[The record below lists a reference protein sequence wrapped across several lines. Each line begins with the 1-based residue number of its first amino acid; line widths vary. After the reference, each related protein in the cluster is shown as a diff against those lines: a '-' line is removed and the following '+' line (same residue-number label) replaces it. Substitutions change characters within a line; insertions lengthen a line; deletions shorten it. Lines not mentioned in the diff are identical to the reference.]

1 MSITPTTPRDPL
13 SSPTSPTREVQE
25 LFDASHWETAY
36 RHFDEDAVPQ
46 LLLHL
51 QDDLTRARRREAAWL
66 SVIVHLAIIILF
78 VNEPRIEGLYRR
90 VFLHQRPVMAVSV
103 QDLLKQKELTYLQLP
118 PDLQKLTER
127 PKTNI
132 ISDKDR
138 IATSKAPQL
147 DPRELRKIISRSGA
161 PGPRSPQAPQPDQQ
175 PGVTSPGS
183 PAPQEQ
189 PQAQQRDQLPAPT
202 AQTPNQQAQLQ
213 APPLERKS
221 PPVNFGGNMSAG
233 SAIDQAVRGVAQN
246 RGGGYSGD
254 DGNFGPNIARGG
266 AAAQGGVEILSDTMG
281 VDFDPYIKRI
291 VQIVTKNWHTL
302 MPESVYP
309 PILKSGIV
317 AIDFAIMKDG
327 TVLGMKYAS
336 QSGDPA
342 LERACYGSIT
352 NSVPFPPL
360 PREFPGQ
367 YLQLRFIYCYNDA
380 CNSLQPNVH

>member
-13 SSPTSPTREVQE
+13 SSPTSHAPEVQE
-25 LFDASHWETAY
+25 LYDASHWETAY

-66 SVIVHLAIIILF
+66 SVIVHLAVIILF

-90 VFLHQRPVMAVSV
+90 VFLHQRPVMAVNV

-118 PDLQKLTER
+118 PDLQKPSER

-161 PGPRSPQAPQPDQQ
+161 PGPRSPQAPRPDQQ
-175 PGVTSPGS
+175 PAMAPQGS

-189 PQAQQRDQLPAPT
+189 AQQQDQQPAPT
-202 AQTPNQQAQLQ
+202 SQTLNQQAQLQ
-213 APPLERKS
+213 APPVERKP
-221 PPVNFGGNMSAG
+221 PPVKFGGNMSAG

-281 VDFDPYIKRI
+281 VDFNPYLKRI
-291 VQIVTKNWHTL
+291 LQIVNENWYHV

-309 PILKSGIV
+309 PIRKSGTV
-317 AIDFAIMKDG
+317 AIEFAIMKDG
-327 TVLGMKYAS
+327 KVQGMRLEGS
-336 QSGDPA
+336 SGDPP
-342 LERACYGSIT
+342 LERASWGSIT

-360 PREFPGQ
+360 PREFAGE